1 MTTQFVAMPVMF
13 NQPVLSKV
21 EQAIAPNHTGWVKYQ
36 GSFWQAQFYRSSYQM
51 TVKPGEW
58 VKVVGRQGIRL
69 LVVPVNNVSQVR
81 ACA

>member
-1 MTTQFVAMPVMF
+1 MTTRLVAMPVMF

-21 EQAIAPNHTGWVKYQ
+21 DEAIAPNQAGWVKFQ
-36 GSFWQAQFYRSSYQM
+36 GAFWQAQFYRSSCQV

-69 LVVPVNNVSQVR
+69 LVVPVNDVNQFQ